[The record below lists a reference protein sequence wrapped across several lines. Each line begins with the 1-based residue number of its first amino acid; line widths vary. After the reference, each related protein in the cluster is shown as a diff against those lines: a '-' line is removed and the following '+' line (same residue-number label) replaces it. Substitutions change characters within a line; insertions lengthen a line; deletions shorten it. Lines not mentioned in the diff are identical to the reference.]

1 MATYTRN
8 IVTTVAYLIGIRKS
22 ILQNTYADEIENL
35 ELLFSD
41 RNATVIRYLCK
52 LRTAL
57 MMNFKK
63 TDTEMKYNLTNIDKL
78 EWFDRENIAQ
88 LEKWGFQIVK
98 PNYTSSKYAELINR
112 LISENIAHCRELFPE
127 WLNWEYVKDL
137 FIIPKFTQPNVM
149 KAEFAKYMAN
159 TQWYPFQQYIHWNP
173 KDCGGML
180 MNDKKFF
187 NVLYEQHGDIFISKS
202 NYSDADDEVK
212 ERIYRFIE
220 NSESVEIVVDCEN
233 SNSFKLCGV
242 LTSLD
247 SEIVGKIKK
256 LILFDDIHTNPG
268 WELVEKFV
276 KLPVEHILVERV
288 KEQKSLVDIKMTACV
303 CGEHYKNN
311 ISSFILVSSDS
322 DFWGLISS
330 LPDAKFMMMF
340 EYSKIGEAIK
350 KTLSEHQIFYCAIDD
365 FYMGRIDEFKR
376 FVLFHLLK
384 KYLPDIFKY
393 NGRELVS
400 RLYEEARI
408 NADQNEQNNF
418 YKKYIQTL
426 RFVADD
432 DGNMRL
438 ESSK

>member
-8 IVTTVAYLIGIRKS
+8 VVTTVAYLIGIRKS

-112 LISENIAHCRELFPE
+112 LISENVANCRGLFPE
-127 WLNWEYVKDL
+127 WLNWEYIKDL

-247 SEIVGKIKK
+247 SEMV
-256 LILFDDIHTNPG
+256 
-268 WELVEKFV
+268 
-276 KLPVEHILVERV
+276 
-288 KEQKSLVDIKMTACV
+288 
-303 CGEHYKNN
+303 
-311 ISSFILVSSDS
+311 
-322 DFWGLISS
+322 
-330 LPDAKFMMMF
+330 
-340 EYSKIGEAIK
+340 
-350 KTLSEHQIFYCAIDD
+350 
-365 FYMGRIDEFKR
+365 
-376 FVLFHLLK
+376 
-384 KYLPDIFKY
+384 
-393 NGRELVS
+393 
-400 RLYEEARI
+400 
-408 NADQNEQNNF
+408 
-418 YKKYIQTL
+418 
-426 RFVADD
+426 
-432 DGNMRL
+432 
-438 ESSK
+438 

>member
-8 IVTTVAYLIGIRKS
+8 VVTTVAYLIGIRKS
-22 ILQNTYADEIENL
+22 ILQNTYADEFENL

-112 LISENIAHCRELFPE
+112 LISENIANCRELFPE

-187 NVLYEQHGDIFISKS
+187 SVLYEQHGDIFILKS
-202 NYSDADDEVK
+202 N
-212 ERIYRFIE
+212 
-220 NSESVEIVVDCEN
+220 
-233 SNSFKLCGV
+233 
-242 LTSLD
+242 
-247 SEIVGKIKK
+247 
-256 LILFDDIHTNPG
+256 
-268 WELVEKFV
+268 
-276 KLPVEHILVERV
+276 
-288 KEQKSLVDIKMTACV
+288 
-303 CGEHYKNN
+303 
-311 ISSFILVSSDS
+311 
-322 DFWGLISS
+322 
-330 LPDAKFMMMF
+330 
-340 EYSKIGEAIK
+340 
-350 KTLSEHQIFYCAIDD
+350 
-365 FYMGRIDEFKR
+365 
-376 FVLFHLLK
+376 
-384 KYLPDIFKY
+384 
-393 NGRELVS
+393 
-400 RLYEEARI
+400 
-408 NADQNEQNNF
+408 
-418 YKKYIQTL
+418 
-426 RFVADD
+426 
-432 DGNMRL
+432 
-438 ESSK
+438 

>member
-8 IVTTVAYLIGIRKS
+8 VVTTVAYLIGIRKS

-112 LISENIAHCRELFPE
+112 LISENIANCRELFPE

-149 KAEFAKYMAN
+149 KSEFAKYMAN

-202 NYSDADDEVK
+202 NYSDADDEIK
-212 ERIYRFIE
+212 ERIYKFIE

-233 SNSFKLCGV
+233 SNPFKLCGV
-242 LTSLD
+242 LTSLN
-247 SEIVGKIKK
+247 SE
-256 LILFDDIHTNPG
+256 L
-268 WELVEKFV
+268 
-276 KLPVEHILVERV
+276 ERP
-288 KEQKSLVDIKMTACV
+288 S
-303 CGEHYKNN
+303 
-311 ISSFILVSSDS
+311 
-322 DFWGLISS
+322 
-330 LPDAKFMMMF
+330 
-340 EYSKIGEAIK
+340 
-350 KTLSEHQIFYCAIDD
+350 
-365 FYMGRIDEFKR
+365 RKR
-376 FVLFHLLK
+376 FPNIRYFIV
-384 KYLPDIFKY
+384 
-393 NGRELVS
+393 R
-400 RLYEEARI
+400 
-408 NADQNEQNNF
+408 
-418 YKKYIQTL
+418 
-426 RFVADD
+426 
-432 DGNMRL
+432 
-438 ESSK
+438 

>member
-8 IVTTVAYLIGIRKS
+8 VVTTVAYLIGIRKN

-112 LISENIAHCRELFPE
+112 LISENITNCRELFPE

-212 ERIYRFIE
+212 AA
-220 NSESVEIVVDCEN
+220 
-233 SNSFKLCGV
+233 
-242 LTSLD
+242 
-247 SEIVGKIKK
+247 
-256 LILFDDIHTNPG
+256 
-268 WELVEKFV
+268 VEKF
-276 KLPVEHILVERV
+276 
-288 KEQKSLVDIKMTACV
+288 KEYIMTETLAKELSFEAVDDT
-303 CGEHYKNN
+303 YKINGHKTG
-311 ISSFILVSSDS
+311 ISIEK
-322 DFWGLISS
+322 
-330 LPDAKFMMMF
+330 A
-340 EYSKIGEAIK
+340 
-350 KTLSEHQIFYCAIDD
+350 
-365 FYMGRIDEFKR
+365 
-376 FVLFHLLK
+376 
-384 KYLPDIFKY
+384 
-393 NGRELVS
+393 
-400 RLYEEARI
+400 
-408 NADQNEQNNF
+408 
-418 YKKYIQTL
+418 
-426 RFVADD
+426 
-432 DGNMRL
+432 
-438 ESSK
+438 

>member
-8 IVTTVAYLIGIRKS
+8 VVTTVAYLIGIRKS

-112 LISENIAHCRELFPE
+112 LISENMANCRELFPE
-127 WLNWEYVKDL
+127 WLNWEYIKDL

-180 MNDKKFF
+180 KNDKKFF

-242 LTSLD
+242 L
-247 SEIVGKIKK
+247 
-256 LILFDDIHTNPG
+256 
-268 WELVEKFV
+268 
-276 KLPVEHILVERV
+276 ERV
-288 KEQKSLVDIKMTACV
+288 NINIYKSA
-303 CGEHYKNN
+303 
-311 ISSFILVSSDS
+311 
-322 DFWGLISS
+322 
-330 LPDAKFMMMF
+330 
-340 EYSKIGEAIK
+340 
-350 KTLSEHQIFYCAIDD
+350 
-365 FYMGRIDEFKR
+365 
-376 FVLFHLLK
+376 
-384 KYLPDIFKY
+384 
-393 NGRELVS
+393 
-400 RLYEEARI
+400 
-408 NADQNEQNNF
+408 
-418 YKKYIQTL
+418 
-426 RFVADD
+426 
-432 DGNMRL
+432 
-438 ESSK
+438 

>member
-8 IVTTVAYLIGIRKS
+8 VVTTVAYLIGIRKS

-52 LRTAL
+52 FRTAL

-127 WLNWEYVKDL
+127 WLNWEYIKDL

-180 MNDKKFF
+180 TNDKKFF

-233 SNSFKLCGV
+233 SNGATRS
-242 LTSLD
+242 
-247 SEIVGKIKK
+247 
-256 LILFDDIHTNPG
+256 
-268 WELVEKFV
+268 
-276 KLPVEHILVERV
+276 
-288 KEQKSLVDIKMTACV
+288 
-303 CGEHYKNN
+303 
-311 ISSFILVSSDS
+311 
-322 DFWGLISS
+322 
-330 LPDAKFMMMF
+330 
-340 EYSKIGEAIK
+340 
-350 KTLSEHQIFYCAIDD
+350 
-365 FYMGRIDEFKR
+365 
-376 FVLFHLLK
+376 
-384 KYLPDIFKY
+384 
-393 NGRELVS
+393 
-400 RLYEEARI
+400 
-408 NADQNEQNNF
+408 
-418 YKKYIQTL
+418 
-426 RFVADD
+426 
-432 DGNMRL
+432 
-438 ESSK
+438 

>member
-1 MATYTRN
+1 MATYTRDV
-8 IVTTVAYLIGIRKS
+8 VTTVAYLIGIRKS

-112 LISENIAHCRELFPE
+112 LISENIANCRELFPE

-149 KAEFAKYMAN
+149 KSEFAKYMAN

-180 MNDKKFF
+180 
-187 NVLYEQHGDIFISKS
+187 
-202 NYSDADDEVK
+202 
-212 ERIYRFIE
+212 
-220 NSESVEIVVDCEN
+220 
-233 SNSFKLCGV
+233 FKLCGV

-247 SEIVGKIKK
+247 SAMVGKIKK